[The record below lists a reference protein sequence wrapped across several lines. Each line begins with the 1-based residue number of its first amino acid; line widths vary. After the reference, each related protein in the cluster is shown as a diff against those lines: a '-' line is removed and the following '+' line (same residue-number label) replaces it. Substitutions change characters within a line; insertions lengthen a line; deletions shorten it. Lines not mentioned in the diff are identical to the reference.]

1 MSLLD
6 ELKKAGLA
14 NDKKAKQI
22 EREKKQQ
29 KHHELKSGESRKQ
42 VEASRADES
51 RPVDAVMLET
61 SQAAK
66 QTEQLARIYKNAEV
80 TNASGRKKFYFT
92 TIDNYIECMNMSD
105 VASILLERGKY
116 AIVANES
123 LDDYIVV
130 KRATALAL
138 ESIDKRRV
146 VVLHRTEC

>member
-29 KHHELKSGESRKQ
+29 KHHELKSGEARKQ
-42 VEASRADES
+42 ADVAQGIDNQ
-51 RPVDAVMLET
+51 PVDAVQAEA
-61 SQAAK
+61 SQATK
-66 QTEQLARIYKNAEV
+66 QAEQLARIYKNAEV

-92 TIDNYIECMNMSD
+92 TIDNYIDCMNMSD

-116 AIVANES
+116 AIVANET
-123 LDDYIVV
+123 LDDYIIV
-130 KRATALAL
+130 KRSTALAL
-138 ESIDKRRV
+138 EAIDRKRV
-146 VVLHRTEC
+146 VVLHRTEI